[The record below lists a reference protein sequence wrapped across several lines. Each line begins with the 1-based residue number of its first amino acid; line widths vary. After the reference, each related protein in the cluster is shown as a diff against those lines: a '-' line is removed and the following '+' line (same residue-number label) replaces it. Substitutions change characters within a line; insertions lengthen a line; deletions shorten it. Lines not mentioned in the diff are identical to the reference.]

1 MLIVEP
7 ADRVERK
14 RRGAWYTPPALV
26 DLLVDQAVVPALEAA
41 ARRGWPAAV
50 RVLDPACGDG
60 RLLAAAAEEAQRRG
74 APPGAVELVGIE
86 LDGETAEQARRT
98 VPSARIVAGDGRA
111 VDPGGC
117 FDAIIGNPPYLG
129 QLTAATS
136 RGGRSRL
143 GGGPYADVAAE
154 FLLRAVELAR
164 PDGGRVALVLPQSV
178 LATRDTEA
186 IRATVRRQAAM
197 TGLWWAGTQVFAAG
211 VHVCV
216 VVLERGRQQGPVVRW
231 RGPEMAALPD
241 APAEAVDGSTWAPL
255 VADAAGVPPVCLA
268 EGHGCL
274 GDLATATAGFR
285 QHFYGLAP
293 FVTDDGGGP
302 PLVTTG
308 LIDLGRCAWGERP
321 ARFDKRRFSAPRV
334 DLDALGGRRSG
345 PRGLGPRSAPP
356 EGPRGVPDAVI
367 EAAVDEEGTWI
378 PSVPVVSVRPAPR
391 RGPVARGCRPAGTA
405 GRGVGR
411 AAPPRQRPRPD
422 QPAAAR
428 LAGARP
434 AAAARLRGRRPPT
447 SCGPVRSTP
456 RRSSCAGPTASAMTS
471 TSRCCPGG
479 GPPAERRCL
488 PW

>member
-60 RLLAAAAEEAQRRG
+60 RLLAAAAEEARRRG

-197 TGLWWAGTQVFAAG
+197 TGLWWAGTQVFEAG

-216 VVLERGRQQGPVVRW
+216 VVLERGRQQGPVARW
-231 RGPEMAALPD
+231 RGPEMAALQD

-255 VADAAGVPPVCLA
+255 VADAAGVPPVRLA

-321 ARFDKRRFSAPRV
+321 ARFDKRRFAAPRV
-334 DLDALGGRRSG
+334 DLDALAAADPALADWARAQLRPKVLVASQT
-345 PRGLGPRSAPP
+345 R
-356 EGPRGVPDAVI
+356 VI
-367 EAAVDEEGTWI
+367 EAAVDEEGAWI
-378 PSVPVVSVRPAPR
+378 PSVPVVSVRPHRVEDLWLVAAVLLAP
-391 RGPVARGCRPAGTA
+391 PVAAWAAQRHLGSGLGPTSLRLRASQVLDLPLPPGPWIAAADLLRAGEIDAAAVELCRAYGL
-405 GRGVGR
+405 GDDEQEQVLSWWR
-411 AAPPRQRPRPD
+411 AAR
-422 QPAAAR
+422 
-428 LAGARP
+428 
-434 AAAARLRGRRPPT
+434 
-447 SCGPVRSTP
+447 
-456 RRSSCAGPTASAMTS
+456 
-471 TSRCCPGG
+471 
-479 GPPAERRCL
+479 
-488 PW
+488 